1 VLVDKRDMNLEEVL
15 EPTLVDHRIQ
25 AELIRTEVIE
35 TGMGVGEVDTWRE
48 IEDQQQLEV
57 ELEKVIGDV
66 LMKAADI

>member
-1 VLVDKRDMNLEEVL
+1 MDKRDMNLEEVL
-15 EPTLVDHRIQ
+15 EPTLVDHRTQ